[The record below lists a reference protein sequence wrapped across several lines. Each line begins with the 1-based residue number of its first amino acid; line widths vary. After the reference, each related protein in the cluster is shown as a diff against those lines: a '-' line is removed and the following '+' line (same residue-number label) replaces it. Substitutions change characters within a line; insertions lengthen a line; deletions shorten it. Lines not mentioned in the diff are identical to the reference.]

1 MRGVVRRWVLP
12 GGRGLDEAGETGVDL
27 LDHVVEAVEAG
38 GLDDVGVGVQFVAA
52 LDVAGVPG
60 GGQDHHRDDPQ
71 VRVSLDL
78 GQDVQAVQAG
88 QVQVQED
95 QSGPAR
101 VGVFAVLAEEPQG
114 LVAVGDQEDYR
125 KLNSKK

>member
-1 MRGVVRRWVLP
+1 M
-12 GGRGLDEAGETGVDL
+12 
-27 LDHVVEAVEAG
+27 
-38 GLDDVGVGVQFVAA
+38 
-52 LDVAGVPG
+52 
-60 GGQDHHRDDPQ
+60 
-71 VRVSLDL
+71 
-78 GQDVQAVQAG
+78 QAG